1 MWDRERE
8 VEPDVSVHV
17 REPARLA
24 HVRIAVKE
32 HERCLTKPL
41 DQRLEVRGVGAPE
54 MEVGVAEAAVHL
66 YRQGV
71 TCRLVRLER
80 GDDVVGDTVEAATV
94 GGDRLQCD
102 VSIYTRARHVLQTVC
117 LEPQDWARRY
127 ADRRRELVPGSADV
141 RRRISVVEEQ

>member
-8 VEPDVSVHV
+8 VEPDVSVHM

-32 HERCLTKPL
+32 RDWCLTKAL
-41 DQRLEVRGVGAPE
+41 DQRLEVRRVGAPE

-66 YRQGV
+66 HRQGV
-71 TCRLVRLER
+71 TRRLVRLECR
-80 GDDVVGDTVEAATV
+80 NDVVGDAVEAATV

-102 VSIYTRARHVLQTVC
+102 VSTCTRARHVLQTVY
-117 LEPQDWARRY
+117 LEPQDWARRD
-127 ADRRRELVPGSADV
+127 ADH
-141 RRRISVVEEQ
+141 